1 MGPMPVRPESRDD
14 SGTVGNAPPFP
25 TLIAHRGNSHEFPE
39 NTIASLRSAIQIG
52 IDFVA
57 FDVQL
62 ASDEVPVLIH
72 DESLVRTAGLPKSV
86 FDLTGRE
93 LQRTEVSERER
104 FDGRFSDICIPT
116 LEQCSELLAA
126 HPDVTAFVALQTAS
140 LRQFGTAVV
149 VHRIMD
155 ALRPV
160 RDQCVLVSADL
171 PAMQASRRA
180 GAIAVGWQIDE
191 YDSHSQLK
199 YEALRP
205 DYLFCSRTILPLS
218 VRRLWRGPWHW
229 AISDV
234 DQVADALDLADRGAA
249 FVQTRA
255 VRPMMRGLL
264 TLAEPRQ

>member
-1 MGPMPVRPESRDD
+1 MGPMPVRPETRDD

-25 TLIAHRGNSHEFPE
+25 TLIAHRGNSLEFPE
-39 NTIASLRSAIQIG
+39 NTIASLRSAIQTG

-62 ASDEVPVLIH
+62 ASDEVPVVIH
-72 DESLVRTAGLPKSV
+72 DESLVRTAGLPKLV
-86 FDLTGRE
+86 FELTGRE

-104 FDGRFSDICIPT
+104 FEGRFSDICIPT

-126 HPDVTAFVALQTAS
+126 HRDVTAFVALQRAS

-149 VHRIMD
+149 VHRVME

-160 RDQCVLVSADL
+160 RDQCVLISADL
-171 PAMQASRRA
+171 PAMQASRQA

-191 YDSHSQLK
+191 YDPHSQLK

-205 DYLFCSRTILPLS
+205 DYLFCNRTRLPAS

-229 AISDV
+229 AIADV
-234 DQVADALDLADRGAA
+234 DQVADAVDLAGRGAS
-249 FVQTRA
+249 FVQTGA
-255 VRPMMRGLL
+255 VRPLLRGLTAL
-264 TLAEPRQ
+264 SAAPQ